1 MGNYLFSHYKGVYR
15 VEAQYDEN
23 TNDVPRD
30 KNNNILK
37 SYDDTYIACKS
48 GNMIFHYGGNKLTA
62 YIPSIKRGKRIIRE
76 LIDIGVQISNVIET
90 DCEIEFRFS
99 AKDISIIAEK
109 LGAKTHGAN
118 TSPYSV
124 KRLKVDKNVS
134 IPMNKIK
141 EYKEITSCI
150 SQGDKLVIHR
160 ITQRFLTDVLVKK
173 YKLQNVLSDM
183 KQLNLARK
191 TKEYIYVKEMW
202 DEYIEYLRKELG
214 GYGK

>member
-37 SYDDTYIACKS
+37 SYDDTYIACKG
-48 GNMIFHYGGNKLTA
+48 GNMIFHYGGNKLFA

-76 LIDIGVQISNVIET
+76 LIDIGVQISNVVET

-124 KRLKVDKNVS
+124 KRLKVNKNVA
-134 IPMNKIK
+134 IPMDKIE
-141 EYKEITSCI
+141 EYKEITSYI

-160 ITQRFLTDVLVKK
+160 ITQRFLTDVLAKK
-173 YKLQNVLSDM
+173 YNLQNVLADM

-191 TKEYIYVKEMW
+191 TKEYIYVKDMW
-202 DEYIEYLRKELG
+202 DEYIKYLRKELG
-214 GYGK
+214 EYGK